1 MLAAKKS
8 CPGFLL
14 IVVIKL
20 LQVNLVFGNTIDVLK
35 EEHRD
40 FGWDLNDEEGAVK
53 CCADKKYKTLKKRL
67 ERRWPGLDWPQHQ
80 KFSFLCCTILA
91 LQFTPL

>member
-53 CCADKKYKTLKKRL
+53 CCADKKYKNIKEAREKVAWCGLTTAL
-67 ERRWPGLDWPQHQ
+67 E
-80 KFSFLCCTILA
+80 I
-91 LQFTPL
+91 